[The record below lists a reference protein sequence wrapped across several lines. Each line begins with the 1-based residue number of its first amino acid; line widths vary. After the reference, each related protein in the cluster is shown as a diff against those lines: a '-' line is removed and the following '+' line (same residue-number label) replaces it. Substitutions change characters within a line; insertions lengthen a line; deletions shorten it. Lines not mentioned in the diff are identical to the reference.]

1 MNSPQYL
8 LRPVNPGFIAFSFV
22 LAFLFNLMPWGHM
35 QWIPDLV
42 ALVLVFW
49 NIHQPRRVGM
59 VVAFLLGLLMDVH
72 EARLLG

>member
-42 ALVLVFW
+42 ALVLVLD
-49 NIHQPRRVGM
+49 RKS
-59 VVAFLLGLLMDVH
+59 VV
-72 EARLLG
+72 